1 MKSKKTD
8 NQKSEFYNVKFNPD
22 PKIGLT
28 QEQVNSR
35 VNDGL
40 TNKNVKHYTKS
51 YWEIFKT
58 NDNNYSY
65 NQESNYNQLKYYLN
79 IFANS

>member
-22 PKIGLT
+22 PKIGLA

-51 YWEIFKT
+51 YW
-58 NDNNYSY
+58 
-65 NQESNYNQLKYYLN
+65 
-79 IFANS
+79 